1 MRRASCALLW
11 AHPASSLIVSR
22 KESSSVAICPRRAT
36 RHARTKARRRSC
48 SPLLRCT
55 ETGSRLN
62 VVLSLLHA
70 SPRSPSRAP
79 SARSPRR
86 EGFFFCSGPQ
96 PVGQAGDGR
105 RNWLEIGW
113 YLASLV
119 ERSLA
124 RSPGCSRSEG
134 WGARAVSM
142 GLRCARPCEGPRDEL
157 ACGLG
162 GAVMVLRA
170 SRGRLVG
177 CLEGAQ
183 ASCAGLV
190 CAGISDSEAYM
201 AW

>member
-1 MRRASCALLW
+1 MPQEGNATCPDEGEATIMQPPPSVHGNGLEAERCAQFASRVAAIAISRTEREISAAGGLLFLLWTPTRRPSGPCPSRRAMCDVIGLRLAGIS
-11 AHPASSLIVSR
+11 PAW
-22 KESSSVAICPRRAT
+22 
-36 RHARTKARRRSC
+36 
-48 SPLLRCT
+48 
-55 ETGSRLN
+55 LN
-62 VVLSLLHA
+62 
-70 SPRSPSRAP
+70 AP
-79 SARSPRR
+79 
-86 EGFFFCSGPQ
+86 
-96 PVGQAGDGR
+96 
-105 RNWLEIGW
+105 
-113 YLASLV
+113 
-119 ERSLA
+119 SLA